1 METKYKHYT
10 SLFTDVDGKAWGLV
24 ISYPD
29 TKETKDYPDNKM
41 VRLGMPPVTLTTESE
56 DAISPIVKG
65 RLSFSLL
72 ESRSTERYRHLA
84 QAPEGEVSVYLTEV
98 QGGIPEGDGVVH
110 LHEHLYPYQA
120 IGNAFWVGTLDPE
133 SYKEP
138 ANQDTGYLVSFEA
151 SDFGYMSRVPLTKEF
166 AYDDRCDLKPR
177 ENLFMLVQKLLKRGL
192 SGWVAERY
200 KEYRVNPYKLM
211 AGNVAHCYTRYTGT
225 LYMGAEQTSTDF
237 SERMLLFDTSQFFM
251 DKEEPISVL
260 EALERVLSALGLRI
274 EQAAGTFFITDM
286 QALDGG
292 GTDKVRRP
300 NINNP
305 IGQASLEASPMEVKG
320 DDGELS
326 LHSSYSS
333 VVVNTR
339 TYLDAISW
347 EMELPKMDSSV
358 PWKRVLR
365 TLSNG
370 DKVGAWSYRTT
381 DIVGENKQA
390 ALLETKAESM
400 GEDNE
405 FYALVWNPKS
415 IHGRIILFST
425 TNDVEYSVFR
435 VKEDE
440 WKRIATDPIGG
451 VYKNLGMRWYNNEGK
466 PVDSFFPNGFE
477 FFYSQTRSFENECML
492 GSDVAADKY
501 VKMLQWYIEM
511 LKGNTPDSYL
521 RHTAPW
527 EFHIP
532 NYFDEGDFY
541 LRLDAPLYLS
551 FNSDIYQEFSVDSAV
566 FLEAAGTNI
575 YSHGAHSSA
584 RGRIQDE
591 RQRKK
596 VEKSIESIRS
606 FTDKLTEVRLPF
618 SMKAEFVEAGETLYL
633 EGYGHGGF
641 EWVKDGPRVATL
653 TYGGK
658 DKLRWNGFNHAK
670 SSKDEGEGMR
680 IPMPPKGFTK
690 ITVYVNGSVVFYSG
704 SDKFTDWK
712 LWNVP
717 SAVLIQAPKIWM
729 SDRQGRKVS
738 ELSKER
744 SEQFTFSDA
753 TRESQDLDIH
763 FSSGYRIP
771 AVSPSIIYYPDG
783 TMPNTI
789 GKDRAFPTDYM
800 LSAYM
805 AQRFGRV
812 YGSLPS
818 RGYELSGTFAWEV
831 FPKNRQYMDME
842 WIPVSREIDI
852 QQGTEQGTYHQIRP
866 YSSVTE
872 SMLNPEVLEG
882 ERPLNYFD
890 GGGIPL
896 PRRIDYPRYS
906 APPRR
911 R

>member
-10 SLFTDVDGKAWGLV
+10 SLFTDVEGKAWGLV
-24 ISYPD
+24 ISYPNHE
-29 TKETKDYPDNKM
+29 ETKDYPDNKM

-72 ESRSTERYRHLA
+72 EERATERYRHLA
-84 QAPEGEVSVYLTEV
+84 QAPEGAVSVYLTEV

-110 LHEHLYPYQA
+110 LHEHLDPAQA
-120 IGNAFWVGTLDPE
+120 SFNAFWVGTLDPE

-151 SDFGYMSRVPLTKEF
+151 SDFGYMSRVPLTKEW
-166 AYDDRCDLKPR
+166 AYDDRCELNPR
-177 ENLFMLVQKLLKRGL
+177 ENLFILVQKLLKRGL

-225 LYMGAEQTSTDF
+225 LYMGAEQTPTAF
-237 SERMLLFDTSQFFM
+237 SESQLLFDTSQFFM

-286 QALDGG
+286 QALEDGG
-292 GTDKVRRP
+292 LEKFRRP
-300 NINNP
+300 KINNP
-305 IGQASLEASPMEVKG
+305 IGQASLVASPMEVKG

-333 VVVNTR
+333 VVINTR
-339 TYLDAISW
+339 TYLDALSW

-381 DIVGENKQA
+381 DVVGEYKQA
-390 ALLETKAESM
+390 ALFETKAESM

-415 IHGRIILFST
+415 VHGRSTVVLFPWNEIELNFFLINVEGWRRVGRDLYV
-425 TNDVEYSVFR
+425 ND
-435 VKEDE
+435 
-440 WKRIATDPIGG
+440 
-451 VYKNLGMRWYNNEGK
+451 GMRMYNNEGEPQQVGTYIK
-466 PVDSFFPNGFE
+466 SLSYSCQTKSFA
-477 FFYSQTRSFENECML
+477 NECVL
-492 GSDVAADKY
+492 YDEVIADKY
-501 VKMLQWYIEM
+501 VRMLKWYIEM
-511 LKGNTPDSYL
+511 LKGNTPASDL
-521 RHTAPW
+521 KHEEW
-527 EFHIP
+527 ECHIP
-532 NYFDEGDFY
+532 NFSEEGDFY

-551 FNSDIYQEFSVDSAV
+551 FNSDIYQEFNVESATYLRP
-566 FLEAAGTNI
+566 FDDGTYAHRGYDLGWREHLDAIARENI
-575 YSHGAHSSA
+575 
-584 RGRIQDE
+584 
-591 RQRKK
+591 
-596 VEKSIESIRS
+596 EKSMNFMRE
-606 FTDKLTEVRLPF
+606 FTDKLTEVHIPF

-633 EGYGHGGF
+633 EGYGHGSF

-690 ITVYVNGSVVFYSG
+690 ITVYVNGSVAFYSG
-704 SDKFTDWK
+704 NDKFTDWK

-744 SEQFTFSDA
+744 SERFTFSDA

-783 TMPNTI
+783 SMPNTI
-789 GKDRAFPTDYM
+789 GKDRAYPTDYM
-800 LSAYM
+800 LSAYL

-852 QQGTEQGTYHQIRP
+852 QQGTEHGTYHQIRP

-872 SMLNPEVLEG
+872 KMLTPEVLEG

-890 GGGIPL
+890 GGGLPL
-896 PRRIDYPRYS
+896 PRRIDYTRYS

>member
-10 SLFTDVDGKAWGLV
+10 SLFTDVNGKAWGLV

-29 TKETKDYPDNKM
+29 TEETKDYPDNKM

-72 ESRSTERYRHLA
+72 EERATERYRHLA
-84 QAPEGEVSVYLTEV
+84 QAPEGTVSVYLTEV

-110 LHEHLYPYQA
+110 LHEHLYPAQET
-120 IGNAFWVGTLDPE
+120 GNAFWAGTLDPE

-138 ANQDTGYLVSFEA
+138 ASQDTGYLVSFEA

-177 ENLFMLVQKLLKRGL
+177 ENLFELVQKLLKRGL
-192 SGWVAERY
+192 SGWVAEKY
-200 KEYRVNPYKLM
+200 KEYRVNRYKLM
-211 AGNVAHCYTRYTGT
+211 AGNVVHCYTRYTGT
-225 LYMGAEQTSTDF
+225 LYMGAEQTPTAFNEWS
-237 SERMLLFDTSQFFM
+237 LLFDTSQFFM

-305 IGQASLEASPMEVKG
+305 IGQASLDASPMEVKG

-333 VVVNTR
+333 VVINTR
-339 TYLDAISW
+339 TYLDALSW

-381 DIVGENKQA
+381 DVVGEYKQP
-390 ALLETKAESM
+390 ALLETKAEST
-400 GEDNE
+400 GEDND

-415 IHGRIILFST
+415 IHGRLSLQMPGGITSG
-425 TNDVEYSVFR
+425 EYNVFR
-435 VKEDE
+435 IKGDY
-440 WKRIATDPIGG
+440 WKHISSGAF
-451 VYKNLGMRWYNNEGK
+451 KNLGMRVYDDAGTPMELGM
-466 PVDSFFPNGFE
+466 FYGYE
-477 FFYSQTRSFENECML
+477 FNYSQTRSFDQECML
-492 GSDVAADKY
+492 GDAVMADKY
-501 VKMLQWYIEM
+501 VKMLKWYIEM
-511 LKGNTPDSYL
+511 LKGNTPASDL
-521 RHTAPW
+521 KHDPW
-527 EFHIP
+527 EFHMP
-532 NYFDEGDFY
+532 NFSEEGGFD

-566 FLEAAGTNI
+566 FLEAVGINI
-575 YSHGAHSSA
+575 YSHGANSSA
-584 RGRIQDE
+584 SGRIQDE

-596 VEKSIESIRS
+596 VEKSIEFIRT
-606 FTDKLTEVRLPF
+606 FTDKLTGVRVDF
-618 SMKAEFVEAGETLYL
+618 SMKAENVAAGEELYL
-633 EGYGHGGF
+633 KEYWSGF
-641 EWVKDGPRVATL
+641 EWSKDEHNNVCSL
-653 TYGGK
+653 TYGG
-658 DKLRWNGFNHAK
+658 DGKLRWNGLNHAK
-670 SSKDEGEGMR
+670 SSKNEGEGMR

-690 ITVYVNGSVVFYSG
+690 ITVYVNGSVSFYAG
-704 SDKFTDWK
+704 KDKFTDWK

-717 SAVLIQAPKIWM
+717 SAVLIQAPKIWL

-744 SEQFTFSDA
+744 SERFTFSDA

-818 RGYELSGTFAWEV
+818 RGYELSGTFEWEV

-842 WIPVSREIDI
+842 WIPVNREIDI
-852 QQGTEQGTYHQIRP
+852 QQGTERGTYHQIRP

-872 SMLNPEVLEG
+872 HMLTPEVLEG
-882 ERPLNYFD
+882 ERPLNYYKERD
-890 GGGIPL
+890 LPIPRL
-896 PRRIDYPRYS
+896 RIEEYPRYS

>member
-1 METKYKHYT
+1 MEKKYKHYT
-10 SLFTDVDGKAWGLV
+10 SLFTDVEGKAWGLV

-29 TKETKDYPDNKM
+29 TEETKNYPDNKM

-84 QAPEGEVSVYLTEV
+84 QATEGAVSVYLTEV

-110 LHEHLYPYQA
+110 LHESLYPAQA
-120 IGNAFWVGTLDPE
+120 SFNAFWVGTLDPE

-151 SDFGYMSRVPLTKEF
+151 SDFGYMSRVPLTKEWG
-166 AYDDRCDLKPR
+166 YDDWCNLEPR
-177 ENLFMLVQKLLKRGL
+177 ENLFILVQKLLKRGL
-192 SGWVAERY
+192 SGWVAQKY
-200 KEYRVNPYKLM
+200 KEYRVNRYKLM

-225 LYMGAEQTSTDF
+225 LYMGAEQTPTAF
-237 SERMLLFDTSQFFM
+237 NERHLYFNTSQFFTN
-251 DKEEPISVL
+251 KEEQISVL

-286 QALDGG
+286 QALEDG
-292 GTDKVRRP
+292 GTDKYRRP
-300 NINNP
+300 KINSP

-333 VVVNTR
+333 VVINTR
-339 TYLDAISW
+339 TYLDALSW
-347 EMELPKMDSSV
+347 EMELPKMDSYV

-365 TLSNG
+365 TLSGG

-381 DIVGENKQA
+381 DIVGEYKQA
-390 ALLETKAESM
+390 ALFETKAESM

-415 IHGRIILFST
+415 IHGWCSISVDWYSRAKR
-425 TNDVEYSVFR
+425 EYSFFR
-435 VKEDE
+435 INVEGFVPVGKDMYFN
-440 WKRIATDPIGG
+440 T
-451 VYKNLGMRWYNNEGK
+451 GMRLYDSEGNALK
-466 PVDSFFPNGFE
+466 SVVLFDGTFNYCQTQSFA
-477 FFYSQTRSFENECML
+477 NECILADNDEADRYVMML
-492 GSDVAADKY
+492 K
-501 VKMLQWYIEM
+501 WYIEM
-511 LKGNTPDSYL
+511 LKGNTPASDL
-521 RHTAPW
+521 KHEAW
-527 EFHIP
+527 ECHIP
-532 NYFDEGDFY
+532 NFSEEGGFD

-551 FNSDIYQEFSVDSAV
+551 FNSDIYQEFNVESATYLRP
-566 FLEAAGTNI
+566 FGDGTYAHRAYDFGWRERTDELE
-575 YSHGAHSSA
+575 
-584 RGRIQDE
+584 
-591 RQRKK
+591 RKQI
-596 VEKSIESIRS
+596 EKSMSFMRE
-606 FTDKLTEVRLPF
+606 FTDKLNEVRLPF
-618 SMKAEFVEAGETLYL
+618 SMKAENVEAGETLYL
-633 EGYGHGGF
+633 ASSDDGSLR
-641 EWVKDGPRVATL
+641 WVKNTPHVVML

-670 SSKDEGEGMR
+670 QGNSEGEGMR

-690 ITVYVNGSVVFYSG
+690 ITVYVNGSVAFYSG
-704 SDKFTDWK
+704 NDKFTDWK

-744 SEQFTFSDA
+744 SERFTFSDA

-852 QQGTEQGTYHQIRP
+852 QQGTEHGTYHQIRP

-872 SMLNPEVLEG
+872 HMLTPEVLEG

-890 GGGIPL
+890 GGGLPL

>member
-1 METKYKHYT
+1 METKFKHYT
-10 SLFTDVDGKAWGLV
+10 SLFTDVEGKAWGLV

-29 TKETKDYPDNKM
+29 TEETKDYPDNKM

-84 QAPEGEVSVYLTEV
+84 QAPEGAVSVYLTEV

-110 LHEHLYPYQA
+110 LHEHLYPSQPT
-120 IGNAFWVGTLDPE
+120 GNAFWVGTLDPE

-177 ENLFMLVQKLLKRGL
+177 ESLFELVQKLLKRGL

-200 KEYRVNPYKLM
+200 KEYRVNRYKLM

-225 LYMGAEQTSTDF
+225 LYMGAEQTPTDF
-237 SERMLLFDTSQFFM
+237 NERMLLFDTSQFFM

-274 EQAAGTFFITDM
+274 EQAAGTFFVTDM
-286 QALDGG
+286 QALEDGG
-292 GTDKVRRP
+292 LEKYRRP
-300 NINNP
+300 KINNP

-339 TYLDAISW
+339 TYLDALSW
-347 EMELPKMDSSV
+347 EMELPKMDSYV
-358 PWKRVLR
+358 PWRRVLR

-381 DIVGENKQA
+381 DIVGEYKQA
-390 ALLETKAESM
+390 ALLETKAESI

-415 IHGRIILFST
+415 IHGRCVAILNVFKQSYIELNFFRINVEGWRRVRNSLYV
-425 TNDVEYSVFR
+425 ND
-435 VKEDE
+435 
-440 WKRIATDPIGG
+440 
-451 VYKNLGMRWYNNEGK
+451 GMRMYDDEGA
-466 PVDSFFPNGFE
+466 PYQLDTFDSGIFN
-477 FFYSQTRSFENECML
+477 YCQTRSFANECVFANEDEADNYVRML
-492 GSDVAADKY
+492 K
-501 VKMLQWYIEM
+501 WYIEM
-511 LKGNTPDSYL
+511 LKGNTPASDL
-521 RHTAPW
+521 KHEAW
-527 EFHIP
+527 ECHIP
-532 NYFDEGDFY
+532 NFSEEGGFD

-551 FNSDIYQEFSVDSAV
+551 FNSDIYQEFNVDSATYLRPFGEYV
-566 FLEAAGTNI
+566 YA
-575 YSHGAHSSA
+575 HGANSSA
-584 RGRIQDE
+584 RRSRTDE
-591 RQRKK
+591 RERKQ
-596 VEKSIESIRS
+596 IEQSMNFMRE

-618 SMKAEFVEAGETLYL
+618 SMKAENVEAGETLYL
-633 EGYGHGGF
+633 AGYGHGSLDWTKSST
-641 EWVKDGPRVATL
+641 EIATL

-670 SSKDEGEGMR
+670 QGNSEGEGMR

-690 ITVYVNGSVVFYSG
+690 ITVYVNGSVAFYSG
-704 SDKFTDWK
+704 NDKFTDWK

-744 SEQFTFSDA
+744 SERFTFSDA

-783 TMPNTI
+783 TMPDTI

-852 QQGTEQGTYHQIRP
+852 QQGTEHGTYHQIRP
-866 YSSVTE
+866 YSLVTE
-872 SMLNPEVLEG
+872 QMLTPEVLEG

-890 GGGIPL
+890 GGGLPL
-896 PRRIDYPRYS
+896 PKRIDYPRYS

>member
-10 SLFTDVDGKAWGLV
+10 SLFTDVEGKAWGLV

-29 TKETKDYPDNKM
+29 NEETKDYPDNKM

-84 QAPEGEVSVYLTEV
+84 QATEGTVSVYLTEV
-98 QGGIPEGDGVVH
+98 QGGIPEGEGVVH
-110 LHEHLYPYQA
+110 LHEHLYPAQA

-151 SDFGYMSRVPLTKEF
+151 SDFGYMSRVPLTKEW

-200 KEYRVNPYKLM
+200 KEYRVNSYKLM

-225 LYMGAEQTSTDF
+225 LYMGAEQTPTNF
-237 SERMLLFDTSQFFM
+237 NERMLLFDTSQFFV

-286 QALDGG
+286 SVLDGG
-292 GTDKVRRP
+292 VQDKFLRP

-305 IGQASLEASPMEVKG
+305 IGQAWLGASPMEVKG

-339 TYLDAISW
+339 TYLDALSW

-381 DIVGENKQA
+381 DIVGESKQA

-415 IHGRIILFST
+415 VHGKSTVVFSVSPQESGEF
-425 TNDVEYSVFR
+425 NFLCINVEGWRR
-435 VKEDE
+435 VGKDLYVN
-440 WKRIATDPIGG
+440 G
-451 VYKNLGMRWYNNEGK
+451 GMRMYDDEGT
-466 PVDSFFPNGFE
+466 PFE
-477 FFYSQTRSFENECML
+477 IGTYMMTRSYSCQTKSFANECVFANEVDADNYVRML
-492 GSDVAADKY
+492 K
-501 VKMLQWYIEM
+501 WYIEM
-511 LKGNTPDSYL
+511 LKGNTPASDL
-521 RHTAPW
+521 KHEAW
-527 EFHIP
+527 ECHIP
-532 NYFDEGDFY
+532 NFSEEGGFD

-551 FNSDIYQEFSVDSAV
+551 FNSDIYQEFNVDSAKYLRP
-566 FLEAAGTNI
+566 FDDGTYAHRGYDLGWREHLDAIERDNI
-575 YSHGAHSSA
+575 
-584 RGRIQDE
+584 
-591 RQRKK
+591 
-596 VEKSIESIRS
+596 EKSMSFMRE

-633 EGYGHGGF
+633 SSSNDGSLR
-641 EWVKDGPRVATL
+641 WVKNTPHVVML

-670 SSKDEGEGMR
+670 SSKNEGEGMR

-690 ITVYVNGSVVFYSG
+690 ITVYVNGSVAFYSG
-704 SDKFTDWK
+704 NDKFTDWK

-717 SAVLIQAPKIWM
+717 SAVLIQAPKIWL

-744 SEQFTFSDA
+744 SERFTFSDA

-783 TMPNTI
+783 TIPNTI

-818 RGYELSGTFAWEV
+818 RGYELSGTFSWEV

-866 YSSVTE
+866 YSSVKE
-872 SMLNPEVLEG
+872 SMLTPEVLEG

>member
-10 SLFTDVDGKAWGLV
+10 SLFTDVEGKAWGLV

-29 TKETKDYPDNKM
+29 NEETKDYPDNKM

-84 QAPEGEVSVYLTEV
+84 QATEGTVSVYLTEV
-98 QGGIPEGDGVVH
+98 QGGIPEGEGVVH
-110 LHEHLYPYQA
+110 LHEHLYPAQA

-151 SDFGYMSRVPLTKEF
+151 SDFGYMSRVPLTKEW

-200 KEYRVNPYKLM
+200 KEYRVNSYKLM
-211 AGNVAHCYTRYTGT
+211 AGNLAHCYTRYTGT
-225 LYMGAEQTSTDF
+225 LYMGAEQTPTNF
-237 SERMLLFDTSQFFM
+237 NERMLLFDTSQFFV

-286 QALDGG
+286 SVLDGG
-292 GTDKVRRP
+292 VQDKFLRP

-339 TYLDAISW
+339 TYLDALSW

-358 PWKRVLR
+358 LWKRVLR

-381 DIVGENKQA
+381 DIVGEYNRS

-415 IHGRIILFST
+415 IHGRISLFST

-435 VKEDE
+435 VKEDD
-440 WKRIATDPIGG
+440 WKLIATDPIGH
-451 VYKNLGMRWYNNEGK
+451 VYKNLGMRWYKNDGK
-466 PVDSFFPNGFE
+466 PIDLAFASGFE
-477 FFYSQTRSFENECML
+477 FFYSQTRNFENECML
-492 GSDVAADKY
+492 GSDVEADKY
-501 VKMLQWYIEM
+501 VKVLQLHIEM
-511 LKGNTPDSYL
+511 LKGNAPSRYL

-551 FNSDIYQEFSVDSAV
+551 FNSDIYQEFDMESAV
-566 FLEAAGTNI
+566 FLEAAGVNI
-575 YSHGAHSSA
+575 YRGLHSSA
-584 RGRIQDE
+584 RGRMQDE
-591 RQRKK
+591 RTRKK
-596 VEKSIESIRS
+596 IEKSIEFMRS
-606 FTDKLTEVRLPF
+606 FTDNLTKACVYF
-618 SMKAEFVEAGETLYL
+618 SMQAENVEAGETLYL
-633 EGYGHGGF
+633 SGF
-641 EWVKDGPRVATL
+641 EWTKDISNESVL

-690 ITVYVNGSVVFYSG
+690 ITVEVEDSVSFLSG
-704 SDKFTDWK
+704 NDKFTDWK

-717 SAVLIQAPKIWM
+717 SAVLIQAPNIWM

-744 SEQFTFSDA
+744 SERFTFSDA

-783 TMPNTI
+783 SMPNTI

-872 SMLNPEVLEG
+872 SMLTPEVLEG

-890 GGGIPL
+890 GGGLPL

-906 APPRR
+906 APPRHR
-911 R
+911 

>member
-10 SLFTDVDGKAWGLV
+10 SLFTDVNGKAWGLV

-29 TKETKDYPDNKM
+29 TEETKDYPDNKM

-72 ESRSTERYRHLA
+72 EERATERYRHLA
-84 QAPEGEVSVYLTEV
+84 QAPEGTVSVYLTEV

-110 LHEHLYPYQA
+110 LHEHLYPAQA
-120 IGNAFWVGTLDPE
+120 TGNAFWAGTLDPE

-138 ANQDTGYLVSFEA
+138 ASQDTGYLVSFEA

-177 ENLFMLVQKLLKRGL
+177 ESLFELVQKLLKRGL
-192 SGWVAERY
+192 SGWVAEKY
-200 KEYRVNPYKLM
+200 KEYRVNRYKLM
-211 AGNVAHCYTRYTGT
+211 AGNVVHCYTRYTGT
-225 LYMGAEQTSTDF
+225 LYMGAEQTPTAFNEWS
-237 SERMLLFDTSQFFM
+237 LLFDTSQFFM

-305 IGQASLEASPMEVKG
+305 IGQASLVASPMEVKG

-333 VVVNTR
+333 LVVNTR
-339 TYLDAISW
+339 TYLDALSW

-381 DIVGENKQA
+381 DVVGEYKHP
-390 ALLETKAESM
+390 ALLETKAEST
-400 GEDNE
+400 GEDNDS
-405 FYALVWNPKS
+405 YALVWNPKS
-415 IHGRIILFST
+415 IHGRLSLQMPGGITSG
-425 TNDVEYSVFR
+425 EYNVFR
-435 VKEDE
+435 IKGDY
-440 WKRIATDPIGG
+440 WKHISSGAF
-451 VYKNLGMRWYNNEGK
+451 KNLGMRVYDDAGTPMELGM
-466 PVDSFFPNGFE
+466 FYGYE
-477 FFYSQTRSFENECML
+477 FNYSQTRSFDQECML
-492 GSDVAADKY
+492 GDAVMADKY
-501 VKMLQWYIEM
+501 VKMLKWYIEM
-511 LKGNTPDSYL
+511 LKGNTPASDL
-521 RHTAPW
+521 KHDPW
-527 EFHIP
+527 EFHMP
-532 NYFDEGDFY
+532 NFSEEGGFD

-566 FLEAAGTNI
+566 FLEAVGINI
-575 YSHGAHSSA
+575 YSHGANSSA
-584 RGRIQDE
+584 SGRIQDE

-596 VEKSIESIRS
+596 VEKSIEFIRT
-606 FTDKLTEVRLPF
+606 FTDKFTGVRVDF
-618 SMKAEFVEAGETLYL
+618 SMKAENVAAGEELYL
-633 EGYGHGGF
+633 KEYLSGF
-641 EWVKDGPRVATL
+641 EWSKDEHNNVCSL
-653 TYGGK
+653 TYGG
-658 DKLRWNGFNHAK
+658 DGKLRWNGLNHAK
-670 SSKDEGEGMR
+670 SSKNEGEGMR
-680 IPMPPKGFTK
+680 MPMPPKGFTK
-690 ITVYVNGSVVFYSG
+690 ITVYVNGSVSFYAG
-704 SDKFTDWK
+704 NDKFTDWK

-717 SAVLIQAPKIWM
+717 SAVLIQAPKIWL

-744 SEQFTFSDA
+744 SERFTFSDA

-842 WIPVSREIDI
+842 WIPVNREIDI
-852 QQGTEQGTYHQIRP
+852 QQGTERGTYHQIRP

-872 SMLNPEVLEG
+872 HMLTPEVLEG

-890 GGGIPL
+890 GGGLPL

>member
-10 SLFTDVDGKAWGLV
+10 SLFTDVEGKAWGLV

-29 TKETKDYPDNKM
+29 NEETKDYPDNKM

-84 QAPEGEVSVYLTEV
+84 QATEGTVSVYLTEV
-98 QGGIPEGDGVVH
+98 QGGIPEGEGVVH
-110 LHEHLYPYQA
+110 LHEHLYPAQA

-177 ENLFMLVQKLLKRGL
+177 ESLFELVQKLLKRGL

-200 KEYRVNPYKLM
+200 KEYRVNRYKLM

-225 LYMGAEQTSTDF
+225 LYMGAEQTPTDF

-274 EQAAGTFFITDM
+274 EQAAGTFFVTDM
-286 QALDGG
+286 QALEDG
-292 GTDKVRRP
+292 GTDKYRRP
-300 NINNP
+300 KINNP

-381 DIVGENKQA
+381 DIVGEYKQA

-415 IHGRIILFST
+415 IHGRCIVIFNVFKQT
-425 TNDVEYSVFR
+425 HGEFNFFRINVEGWSR
-435 VKEDE
+435 VGKDLYVNE
-440 WKRIATDPIGG
+440 
-451 VYKNLGMRWYNNEGK
+451 GMRMYDDEGTHYTLGTF
-466 PVDSFFPNGFE
+466 DSGIFN
-477 FFYSQTRSFENECML
+477 YCQTQSFANECVFANEVDADNYVRML
-492 GSDVAADKY
+492 K
-501 VKMLQWYIEM
+501 WYIEM
-511 LKGNTPDSYL
+511 LKGNTPASDL
-521 RHTAPW
+521 KHEAW
-527 EFHIP
+527 ECHIP
-532 NYFDEGDFY
+532 NFSEEGGFD

-551 FNSDIYQEFSVDSAV
+551 FNSDIYQEFNVESATYLRPFGEYV
-566 FLEAAGTNI
+566 YA
-575 YSHGAHSSA
+575 HGASSSA
-584 RGRIQDE
+584 RRSRTDE
-591 RQRKK
+591 RERKQI
-596 VEKSIESIRS
+596 EKSMNFMRE
-606 FTDKLTEVRLPF
+606 FTDKLTEARVDF

-633 EGYGHGGF
+633 AGYGHGSF
-641 EWVKDGPRVATL
+641 EWVKDGPHVATL

-670 SSKDEGEGMR
+670 QGNSEGEGMR

-690 ITVYVNGSVVFYSG
+690 ITVYVNGSVAFYSG

-717 SAVLIQAPKIWM
+717 SAVLIQAPKIWL

-744 SEQFTFSDA
+744 SERFTFSDA

-771 AVSPSIIYYPDG
+771 AVSPSIIYYPG
-783 TMPNTI
+783 GSMPNTI

-872 SMLNPEVLEG
+872 RSLTPEVLEG

-890 GGGIPL
+890 GGGLPL

>member
-1 METKYKHYT
+1 METKFKHYT
-10 SLFTDVDGKAWGLV
+10 SLFTDVNGKAWGLV

-29 TKETKDYPDNKM
+29 TEETKEYPDNKM

-84 QAPEGEVSVYLTEV
+84 QAPEGTVSVYLTEV

-110 LHEHLYPYQA
+110 LHEHLYPA
-120 IGNAFWVGTLDPE
+120 EATGNAFWVGTLDPE

-138 ANQDTGYLVSFEA
+138 ASQDTGYLVSFEA
-151 SDFGYMSRVPLTKEF
+151 SDFGYMSRVPLTKEW

-192 SGWVAERY
+192 SGWVAQRY
-200 KEYRVNPYKLM
+200 KEYRVNSYKLM
-211 AGNVAHCYTRYTGT
+211 ASNVAHCYTRYTGT
-225 LYMGAEQTSTDF
+225 LYMGAEQTPTDF
-237 SERMLLFDTSQFFM
+237 NERMLLFDTSQFFI

-274 EQAAGTFFITDM
+274 EQAAGTFFVTDM
-286 QALDGG
+286 QALEDGG
-292 GTDKVRRP
+292 LEKFRRP
-300 NINNP
+300 KINNP
-305 IGQASLEASPMEVKG
+305 IGQASLVASPMEVKG

-339 TYLDAISW
+339 TYLDALSW

-358 PWKRVLR
+358 LWKRVLR

-381 DIVGENKQA
+381 DIVGEYKQA

-415 IHGRIILFST
+415 IHGRISLFST

-440 WKRIATDPIGG
+440 WKRIGTDPIGG

-492 GSDVAADKY
+492 GDAVMADKY
-501 VKMLQWYIEM
+501 VKMVLWYIDM
-511 LKGNTPDSYL
+511 LKRGGGGEKL
-521 RHTAPW
+521 KHVKPW
-527 EFHIP
+527 EFSIP
-532 NYFDEGDFY
+532 NHSEEGDFY

-596 VEKSIESIRS
+596 VEKSIEFIRS
-606 FTDKLTEVRLPF
+606 FTDKLTEARVDF

-633 EGYGHGGF
+633 AGYGHGSF
-641 EWVKDGPRVATL
+641 EWVKDGPHVATL

-670 SSKDEGEGMR
+670 QGNSEGEGMR

-690 ITVYVNGSVVFYSG
+690 IEVELYSAPAFYSG
-704 SDKFTDWK
+704 NDKFTDWK

-738 ELSKER
+738 EISKER
-744 SEQFTFSDA
+744 SERFTFSDA

-763 FSSGYRIP
+763 YSSGYRIP

-783 TMPNTI
+783 AMPDTI
-789 GKDRAFPTDYM
+789 GKDRSYPTDYM

-842 WIPVSREIDI
+842 WIPVNREIDI
-852 QQGTEQGTYHQIRP
+852 QQGTERGTYHQILP

-872 SMLNPEVLEG
+872 KMLTPEVLEG

-890 GGGIPL
+890 GGGLPL
-896 PRRIDYPRYS
+896 PRREIDYPYS
-906 APPRR
+906 TPPRR

>member
-10 SLFTDVDGKAWGLV
+10 SLFTDVNGKAWGLV
-24 ISYPD
+24 ISYPN
-29 TKETKDYPDNKM
+29 TEETERYPENKM

-72 ESRSTERYRHLA
+72 EERATERYRHLA
-84 QAPEGEVSVYLTEV
+84 QAPEGSVSVYLTEV

-151 SDFGYMSRVPLTKEF
+151 SDFGYMSRVPLTKEW

-177 ENLFMLVQKLLKRGL
+177 ENLFILVQKLLKRGL

-211 AGNVAHCYTRYTGT
+211 AGNVAHCYSRYTGT
-225 LYMGAEQTSTDF
+225 LYMGAEQTPTDF
-237 SERMLLFDTSQFFM
+237 NEQHLLFDTSQFFM

-274 EQAAGTFFITDM
+274 EQAAGTFFVTDM

-305 IGQASLEASPMEVKG
+305 IGQAWLGASPMEVKG

-333 VVVNTR
+333 VVINTR
-339 TYLDAISW
+339 AYLDALSW
-347 EMELPKMDSSV
+347 DMELPKMDSYV
-358 PWKRVLR
+358 PWSRVLR

-381 DIVGENKQA
+381 DIVGEYKQP
-390 ALLETKAESM
+390 ALLETKAEYM

-415 IHGRIILFST
+415 VHGRCDVF
-425 TNDVEYSVFR
+425 TNAFQLNGIGLNFFCINVTGWRR
-435 VKEDE
+435 VRNSLYVNE
-440 WKRIATDPIGG
+440 
-451 VYKNLGMRWYNNEGK
+451 GMRMYDDDGTPYRLGSFITGK
-466 PVDSFFPNGFE
+466 FR
-477 FFYSQTRSFENECML
+477 YSQTQGFANECVFANEAEADNYVRML
-492 GSDVAADKY
+492 K
-501 VKMLQWYIEM
+501 WYIEM
-511 LKGNTPDSYL
+511 LKGNTPASDL
-521 RHTAPW
+521 KHEAW
-527 EFHIP
+527 ECHIP
-532 NYFDEGDFY
+532 NFSEEGGFD

-551 FNSDIYQEFSVDSAV
+551 FNSDIYQEFNVDSAIYLRP
-566 FLEAAGTNI
+566 FDDGT
-575 YSHGAHSSA
+575 YAHRGYDLGWKEHLDAIA
-584 RGRIQDE
+584 RDDI
-591 RQRKK
+591 
-596 VEKSIESIRS
+596 EKSMSFMRE
-606 FTDKLTEVRLPF
+606 FTDKLTEVHIPF
-618 SMKAEFVEAGETLYL
+618 SMEAENAEAGETLYL
-633 EGYGHGGF
+633 ASSDHGSF

-653 TYGGK
+653 IYGGK

-670 SSKDEGEGMR
+670 QGNSEGEGMR

-690 ITVYVNGSVVFYSG
+690 ITVYVNGSVSFNSG
-704 SDKFTDWK
+704 NDKFTDWK
-712 LWNVP
+712 LWSVP

-744 SEQFTFSDA
+744 SERFNFSES

-771 AVSPSIIYYPDG
+771 AVSPSIIYYPAG
-783 TMPNTI
+783 TMPDTI

-852 QQGTEQGTYHQIRP
+852 QQGTERGTYHQIRP
-866 YSSVTE
+866 LNSVTE
-872 SMLNPEVLEG
+872 HMLTPEVLEG
-882 ERPLNYFD
+882 ERPLNYYKERD
-890 GGGIPL
+890 LPIPRL
-896 PRRIDYPRYS
+896 SIEDYHRYL
-906 APPRR
+906 APPRHR
-911 R
+911 

>member
-10 SLFTDVDGKAWGLV
+10 SLFTDVEGKAWGLV

-29 TKETKDYPDNKM
+29 TEETKDYPNNKM

-84 QAPEGEVSVYLTEV
+84 QAPEGAVSVYLTEV
-98 QGGIPEGDGVVH
+98 QGGIPEGDVVVH

-166 AYDDRCDLKPR
+166 AYDDRCDLNPR
-177 ENLFMLVQKLLKRGL
+177 ENLFLLVQKLLKRGL

-200 KEYRVNPYKLM
+200 KEYRANRYKLM

-225 LYMGAEQTSTDF
+225 LYMGAEQTPTDF
-237 SERMLLFDTSQFFM
+237 NERMILFDTSLFFM

-286 QALDGG
+286 QTLDGG
-292 GTDKVRRP
+292 GTDKYRRP
-300 NINNP
+300 KINNP
-305 IGQASLEASPMEVKG
+305 IGQAWLGASSMEVKG

-339 TYLDAISW
+339 TYLDALSW
-347 EMELPKMDSSV
+347 EMELPKMDSYV
-358 PWKRVLR
+358 PWRRVLR
-365 TLSNG
+365 TIRGG

-381 DIVGENKQA
+381 DIVGEYKQA
-390 ALLETKAESM
+390 ALFETKAESM

-415 IHGRIILFST
+415 VHGRCVVIFNPFTQAHSEFNFFRI
-425 TNDVEYSVFR
+425 NVEGWRR
-435 VKEDE
+435 VIESLYVNE
-440 WKRIATDPIGG
+440 
-451 VYKNLGMRWYNNEGK
+451 GMRMYDDEGT
-466 PVDSFFPNGFE
+466 PYTLGTFVSGIFNYCQTQSFA
-477 FFYSQTRSFENECML
+477 NECVFANEAEADNYVRML
-492 GSDVAADKY
+492 K
-501 VKMLQWYIEM
+501 WYIEM
-511 LKGNTPDSYL
+511 LKGNTPASDL
-521 RHTAPW
+521 KHDPW
-527 EFHIP
+527 ECHIP
-532 NYFDEGDFY
+532 NFSEEGGFD

-551 FNSDIYQEFSVDSAV
+551 FNSDIYQEFNVESATYLRPFGEYV
-566 FLEAAGTNI
+566 YA
-575 YSHGAHSSA
+575 HGASSS
-584 RGRIQDE
+584 GRRRRTDE
-591 RQRKK
+591 RERKQ
-596 VEKSIESIRS
+596 IEQSMNFMRE
-606 FTDKLTEVRLPF
+606 FTDKLTEVHIPF

-633 EGYGHGGF
+633 AGYGHGSF

-670 SSKDEGEGMR
+670 QGNSEGEGMR

-690 ITVYVNGSVVFYSG
+690 ITVYVNGSVAFYSG
-704 SDKFTDWK
+704 NDKFTDWK

-744 SEQFTFSDA
+744 SERFTFSDA

-872 SMLNPEVLEG
+872 SMLTPEVLEG

-890 GGGIPL
+890 GGGLPL

>member
-1 METKYKHYT
+1 MEKKYKHYT
-10 SLFTDVDGKAWGLV
+10 SLFTDVEGKAWGLV

-56 DAISPIVKG
+56 DAISPIVKE

-84 QAPEGEVSVYLTEV
+84 QAPEGAVSVYLTEV

-177 ENLFMLVQKLLKRGL
+177 ESLFELVQKLLKRGL

-200 KEYRVNPYKLM
+200 KEYRVNRYKLM
-211 AGNVAHCYTRYTGT
+211 AGNVVHCYTRYTGT
-225 LYMGAEQTSTDF
+225 LYMGAEQTPTDF
-237 SERMLLFDTSQFFM
+237 NERRLLFDTSQFFV

-260 EALERVLSALGLRI
+260 EALERVLSSLGLRI

-286 QALDGG
+286 QALEGG
-292 GTDKVRRP
+292 GTDKYRMP

-333 VVVNTR
+333 VVINTR
-339 TYLDAISW
+339 TYLDALSW

-358 PWKRVLR
+358 PWRRVLR
-365 TLSNG
+365 TLSSG

-381 DIVGENKQA
+381 DIVGEYKQA

-415 IHGRIILFST
+415 IHGRSNLVMSVYPQRTMELNFFRI
-425 TNDVEYSVFR
+425 NVEGWRRVGRDLYVNEGMRMYDDEGAPCQVGTYMAALSYNSCQTQSFYNECVFAN
-435 VKEDE
+435 EDE
-440 WKRIATDPIGG
+440 ADNYVR
-451 VYKNLGMRWYNNEGK
+451 
-466 PVDSFFPNGFE
+466 
-477 FFYSQTRSFENECML
+477 ML
-492 GSDVAADKY
+492 K
-501 VKMLQWYIEM
+501 WYIEM
-511 LKGNTPDSYL
+511 LKGNTPAGDL
-521 RHTAPW
+521 KHEAW
-527 EFHIP
+527 ECHIP
-532 NYFDEGDFY
+532 NFSEEGGFD

-551 FNSDIYQEFSVDSAV
+551 FNSDIYQEFNVESATYLRP
-566 FLEAAGTNI
+566 FDDGTYAHRGYDLGWKEHLDEIARENI
-575 YSHGAHSSA
+575 
-584 RGRIQDE
+584 
-591 RQRKK
+591 
-596 VEKSIESIRS
+596 EKSMSFMRE

-618 SMKAEFVEAGETLYL
+618 SMQADNVEAGETLYL
-633 EGYGHGGF
+633 ASSDGGSLR
-641 EWVKDGPRVATL
+641 WVKNTPHVVML

-670 SSKDEGEGMR
+670 QGNSEGEGMR

-690 ITVYVNGSVVFYSG
+690 ITVYVNGSVAFYSG
-704 SDKFTDWK
+704 NDKFTDWK

-744 SEQFTFSDA
+744 SERFTFSDA

-852 QQGTEQGTYHQIRP
+852 QQGTEHGTYHQIRP

-872 SMLNPEVLEG
+872 HMLTPEVLEG

-890 GGGIPL
+890 GGGLPL

>member
-10 SLFTDVDGKAWGLV
+10 SLFTDVEGKAWGLV

-29 TKETKDYPDNKM
+29 TEETKDYPDNKM

-84 QAPEGEVSVYLTEV
+84 QAPEGAVSVYLTEV

-192 SGWVAERY
+192 SGWVAQKY
-200 KEYRVNPYKLM
+200 KEYKVNRYKLM
-211 AGNVAHCYTRYTGT
+211 ANNVAHCYTRYTGT
-225 LYMGAEQTSTDF
+225 LYMGAEQTPTAFD
-237 SERMLLFDTSQFFM
+237 ERHLLFDTSQFFI

-286 QALDGG
+286 QALEGG
-292 GTDKVRRP
+292 GLDKVRRP
-300 NINNP
+300 KINNP
-305 IGQASLEASPMEVKG
+305 IGQAWLGASPMEVKG

-339 TYLDAISW
+339 TYLDALSW
-347 EMELPKMDSSV
+347 EMELPKMDSYV

-381 DIVGENKQA
+381 DIVGEYKQA
-390 ALLETKAESM
+390 ALFETKAESM

-415 IHGRIILFST
+415 VHGRCIFVLNPFTQKAIELNFFRI
-425 TNDVEYSVFR
+425 NVEGWRR
-435 VKEDE
+435 VGERAYVNE
-440 WKRIATDPIGG
+440 
-451 VYKNLGMRWYNNEGK
+451 GMRMYNDDGEPQQVGTYNAELSYSCQTQ
-466 PVDSFFPNGFE
+466 SFA
-477 FFYSQTRSFENECML
+477 NECVL
-492 GSDVAADKY
+492 YDEVIADKY
-501 VKMLQWYIEM
+501 VRMLKWYIEM
-511 LKGNTPDSYL
+511 LKGNTPASDL
-521 RHTAPW
+521 QHDPW

-532 NYFDEGDFY
+532 NFFEEGGFD

-551 FNSDIYQEFSVDSAV
+551 FNSDIYQEFNVESAA
-566 FLEAAGTNI
+566 FLEPFAI
-575 YSHGAHSSA
+575 YPYGHGAGSSS
-584 RGRIQDE
+584 RGRIQDD

-596 VEKSIESIRS
+596 IEQSMSFMRD

-618 SMKAEFVEAGETLYL
+618 AMKAEFVEAGETLYL
-633 EGYGHGGF
+633 AGYGHGSF
-641 EWVKDGPRVATL
+641 EWVKDGPHVATL

-690 ITVYVNGSVVFYSG
+690 ITVYVNGSVAFYSG
-704 SDKFTDWK
+704 NDKFTDWK

-744 SEQFTFSDA
+744 SERFTFSDA

-783 TMPNTI
+783 SMPNTI
-789 GKDRAFPTDYM
+789 GKDRSYPTDYM

-872 SMLNPEVLEG
+872 KMLTPEVLEG
-882 ERPLNYFD
+882 ERPLNYFGGD
-890 GGGIPL
+890 GLPL
-896 PRRIDYPRYS
+896 PKRIDYPRYS

>member
-10 SLFTDVDGKAWGLV
+10 SLFTDVNGKAWGLV

-29 TKETKDYPDNKM
+29 TEETKDYPDNKM

-72 ESRSTERYRHLA
+72 EERATERYRHLA
-84 QAPEGEVSVYLTEV
+84 QAPEGTVSVYLTEV
-98 QGGIPEGDGVVH
+98 QGGIPEGEGVVH
-110 LHEHLYPYQA
+110 LHEHLYPAQET
-120 IGNAFWVGTLDPE
+120 GNAFWVGTLDPE

-138 ANQDTGYLVSFEA
+138 ASQDTGYLVSFEA

-177 ENLFMLVQKLLKRGL
+177 ESLFELVQKLLKRGL

-200 KEYRVNPYKLM
+200 KEYRVNRYKLM

-225 LYMGAEQTSTDF
+225 LYMGAEQTPTDF
-237 SERMLLFDTSQFFM
+237 NERYLLFDTSQFFM

-286 QALDGG
+286 QALEDGG
-292 GTDKVRRP
+292 LEKFRRP
-300 NINNP
+300 KINNP
-305 IGQASLEASPMEVKG
+305 IGQASLVASPMEVKG

-339 TYLDAISW
+339 TYLDALSW

-381 DIVGENKQA
+381 DVVGEYKQP

-400 GEDNE
+400 GGDNE

-415 IHGRIILFST
+415 IHGRCVVIFNPFTQAHGEFNFFRI
-425 TNDVEYSVFR
+425 NVEGWRR
-435 VKEDE
+435 VRESLYVNE
-440 WKRIATDPIGG
+440 
-451 VYKNLGMRWYNNEGK
+451 GMRMYDDEGT
-466 PVDSFFPNGFE
+466 PYTLDTFVSGIFNYCQTQSFA
-477 FFYSQTRSFENECML
+477 NECVFANEAQADGYVRML
-492 GSDVAADKY
+492 K
-501 VKMLQWYIEM
+501 WYIEM
-511 LKGNTPDSYL
+511 LKGNTPASDL
-521 RHTAPW
+521 KHDPW
-527 EFHIP
+527 ECHIP
-532 NYFDEGDFY
+532 NFSEEGGFD

-551 FNSDIYQEFSVDSAV
+551 FNSDIYQEFNTESAV
-566 FLEAAGTNI
+566 DLKLFSNNPG
-575 YSHGAHSSA
+575 
-584 RGRIQDE
+584 GRSYDLDSGELKE
-591 RQRKK
+591 RERKK
-596 VEKSIESIRS
+596 IEQSMNFMRE
-606 FTDKLTEVRLPF
+606 FTDKLTGVRVDF
-618 SMKAEFVEAGETLYL
+618 SMKAENVAAGEGLYL
-633 EGYGHGGF
+633 AGDGHGSF
-641 EWVKDGPRVATL
+641 WWVKNAPHICSL
-653 TYGGK
+653 TYGG
-658 DKLRWNGFNHAK
+658 DGKLRWNGFNHAK

-690 ITVYVNGSVVFYSG
+690 ITVEVNGSVVFYAG
-704 SDKFTDWK
+704 NDKFTDWK

-744 SEQFTFSDA
+744 SERFTFSDA

-763 FSSGYRIP
+763 YSSGYRIP

-783 TMPNTI
+783 SMPNTI

-842 WIPVSREIDI
+842 WIPVNREIDI
-852 QQGTEQGTYHQIRP
+852 QQGTEHGTYHQIRP

-872 SMLNPEVLEG
+872 HMLTPEVLEG
-882 ERPLNYFD
+882 ERPLNYFGGNILPEPRRT
-890 GGGIPL
+890 GGGG
-896 PRRIDYPRYS
+896 YS
-906 APPRR
+906 VPPRR

>member
-10 SLFTDVDGKAWGLV
+10 SLFTDVEGKAWGLV

-84 QAPEGEVSVYLTEV
+84 QAPEGAVSVYLTEV

-138 ANQDTGYLVSFEA
+138 ANQNTGYLVSFEA
-151 SDFGYMSRVPLTKEF
+151 SDFGYMSRVPLTKEW

-177 ENLFMLVQKLLKRGL
+177 ESLFELVQKLLKRGL

-200 KEYRVNPYKLM
+200 KEYRVNRYKLM

-225 LYMGAEQTSTDF
+225 LYMGAEQTPTTF
-237 SERMLLFDTSQFFM
+237 NERRLLFDTSQFFI

-292 GTDKVRRP
+292 GEDKYRYP

-339 TYLDAISW
+339 TYLDALSW

-358 PWKRVLR
+358 LWRRVLR

-381 DIVGENKQA
+381 DIVGEYKQA

-405 FYALVWNPKS
+405 FYAMVWNPKS
-415 IHGRIILFST
+415 IHGWCSVSVDWYSRSKR
-425 TNDVEYSVFR
+425 EYSFFR
-435 VKEDE
+435 INVEGFVPVGKDMYFN
-440 WKRIATDPIGG
+440 T
-451 VYKNLGMRWYNNEGK
+451 GMLLYDSEGNALK
-466 PVDSFFPNGFE
+466 KVMFFDGTFNYCQTQSFA
-477 FFYSQTRSFENECML
+477 NEC
-492 GSDVAADKY
+492 VFADKDEADSY
-501 VKMLQWYIEM
+501 VKMLKWYIEM
-511 LKGNTPDSYL
+511 LKGNTPASDFKREAL
-521 RHTAPW
+521 
-527 EFHIP
+527 ECHIP
-532 NYFDEGDFY
+532 NFSEEGGFD

-551 FNSDIYQEFSVDSAV
+551 FNSDIYQEFNVESAAV
-566 FLEAAGTNI
+566 LEPFSRSP
-575 YSHGAHSSA
+575 YRHGSGSSS
-584 RGRIQDE
+584 RGRIQDD
-591 RQRKK
+591 RHRKQ
-596 VEKSIESIRS
+596 IEQSMNFMRE
-606 FTDKLTEVRLPF
+606 FTDKLTEVHIPF
-618 SMKAEFVEAGETLYL
+618 SMKAEFVEEGETLYL
-633 EGYGHGGF
+633 AGYGHGSF

-670 SSKDEGEGMR
+670 QGNSEGEGMR

-690 ITVYVNGSVVFYSG
+690 ITVYVNGSVAFYSG
-704 SDKFTDWK
+704 NDKFTDWK

-717 SAVLIQAPKIWM
+717 SAILIQAPKIWM

-744 SEQFTFSDA
+744 SERFTFSDA

-872 SMLNPEVLEG
+872 HMLTPEVLEG

-890 GGGIPL
+890 GDGLPL

>member
-10 SLFTDVDGKAWGLV
+10 SLFTDVEGKAWGLV

-41 VRLGMPPVTLTTESE
+41 VRLGVPPVTLTTESE

-84 QAPEGEVSVYLTEV
+84 QAPEGAVSVYLTEV

-110 LHEHLYPYQA
+110 LHEHLYPA
-120 IGNAFWVGTLDPE
+120 EATGNAFWVGTLDPE

-177 ENLFMLVQKLLKRGL
+177 ENLFLLVQKLLKRGL

-225 LYMGAEQTSTDF
+225 LYMGAEQTPTDF
-237 SERMLLFDTSQFFM
+237 NERMLLFDTSQFFM

-274 EQAAGTFFITDM
+274 EQAAGTFFVTDM
-286 QALDGG
+286 QTLEGG
-292 GTDKVRRP
+292 GTDKVLFP

-339 TYLDAISW
+339 TYLDALSW
-347 EMELPKMDSSV
+347 EMELPKMDSSA
-358 PWKRVLR
+358 PWRRVLR
-365 TLSNG
+365 TLSGG

-381 DIVGENKQA
+381 DIVGEYKQA

-415 IHGRIILFST
+415 IHGRCVAILNVFKQSYIELNFFRINVEGWRRVRNSLYV
-425 TNDVEYSVFR
+425 ND
-435 VKEDE
+435 
-440 WKRIATDPIGG
+440 
-451 VYKNLGMRWYNNEGK
+451 GMRMYDDEGA
-466 PVDSFFPNGFE
+466 PYQLDTFDSGIFN
-477 FFYSQTRSFENECML
+477 YCQTRSFANECVFANEDEADNYVRML
-492 GSDVAADKY
+492 K
-501 VKMLQWYIEM
+501 WYIEM
-511 LKGNTPDSYL
+511 LKGNTPASDL
-521 RHTAPW
+521 KHEAW
-527 EFHIP
+527 ECHIP
-532 NYFDEGDFY
+532 NFSEEGGFD

-551 FNSDIYQEFSVDSAV
+551 FNSDIYQEFNVDSATYLRPFGEYV
-566 FLEAAGTNI
+566 YA
-575 YSHGAHSSA
+575 HGANSSA
-584 RGRIQDE
+584 RRSRTDE
-591 RQRKK
+591 RERKQ
-596 VEKSIESIRS
+596 IEQSMNFMRE
-606 FTDKLTEVRLPF
+606 FTDKLTEVRVDF
-618 SMKAEFVEAGETLYL
+618 SMKAENVEEGETLYL
-633 EGYGHGGF
+633 AGYGHGGLDWTKSRT
-641 EWVKDGPRVATL
+641 EIATL

-670 SSKDEGEGMR
+670 QGNSEGEGMR

-690 ITVYVNGSVVFYSG
+690 ITVYVNGSVAFYAG
-704 SDKFTDWK
+704 NDKFTDWK
-712 LWNVP
+712 LWSVP

-729 SDRQGRKVS
+729 SDTQGRKVS

-744 SEQFTFSDA
+744 SERFTFSDA

-872 SMLNPEVLEG
+872 HMLTPEVLEG

-890 GGGIPL
+890 GGGLPL

-906 APPRR
+906 VPPRR

>member
-10 SLFTDVDGKAWGLV
+10 SLFTDVEGKAWGLV

-29 TKETKDYPDNKM
+29 NEETKDYPDNKM

-84 QAPEGEVSVYLTEV
+84 QAPEGAVSVYLTEV

-177 ENLFMLVQKLLKRGL
+177 ESLFELVQKLLKRGL

-200 KEYRVNPYKLM
+200 KEYRVNRYKLM

-225 LYMGAEQTSTDF
+225 LYMGAEQTPTDF

-274 EQAAGTFFITDM
+274 EQVAGTFFITDM
-286 QALDGG
+286 QALEDG
-292 GTDKVRRP
+292 GTDKYRRP
-300 NINNP
+300 KINNP

-339 TYLDAISW
+339 TYLDALSW
-347 EMELPKMDSSV
+347 EMELPKMDSFV

-365 TLSNG
+365 TLSGG

-381 DIVGENKQA
+381 DIVGEYKQA

-415 IHGRIILFST
+415 VHGRSNLVMSVYPQRTMEFNFFRINVEGWSRVG
-425 TNDVEYSVFR
+425 NDLYVNE
-435 VKEDE
+435 
-440 WKRIATDPIGG
+440 
-451 VYKNLGMRWYNNEGK
+451 GMRMYDDEGNPYQVDTYMRASSHSCQMQSFATECVFANEA
-466 PVDSFFPNGFE
+466 E
-477 FFYSQTRSFENECML
+477 
-492 GSDVAADKY
+492 ADNY
-501 VKMLQWYIEM
+501 VRMLQWYIEM
-511 LKGNTPDSYL
+511 LKGNTPASDL
-521 RHTAPW
+521 KHDPW
-527 EFHIP
+527 ECHIP
-532 NYFDEGDFY
+532 NFSEEGGFD

-551 FNSDIYQEFSVDSAV
+551 FNSDIYQEFNVESATYLRP
-566 FLEAAGTNI
+566 FDDGTYAHRGYDLGWREHLDAIARENI
-575 YSHGAHSSA
+575 
-584 RGRIQDE
+584 
-591 RQRKK
+591 
-596 VEKSIESIRS
+596 EKSMGFMRE
-606 FTDKLTEVRLPF
+606 FTDKLTEVHIPF

-633 EGYGHGGF
+633 AGYGHGSF

-690 ITVYVNGSVVFYSG
+690 ITVYVNGSVAFYSG
-704 SDKFTDWK
+704 NDKFTDWK

-717 SAVLIQAPKIWM
+717 SAILIQAPKIWM

-744 SEQFTFSDA
+744 SERFTFSDA

-872 SMLNPEVLEG
+872 SMLTPEVLEG

-890 GGGIPL
+890 GGGLPL

-906 APPRR
+906 VPPRR

>member
-10 SLFTDVDGKAWGLV
+10 SLFTDVEGKAWGLV

-29 TKETKDYPDNKM
+29 TEETKGYPDNKM

-72 ESRSTERYRHLA
+72 EERATERYRHLA
-84 QAPEGEVSVYLTEV
+84 QAPEGTVSVYLTEL
-98 QGGIPEGDGVVH
+98 QGDIPEGDGVVH
-110 LHEHLYPYQA
+110 LHEHLYPA
-120 IGNAFWVGTLDPE
+120 EATGNAFWVGTLDPE

-151 SDFGYMSRVPLTKEF
+151 SDFGYMSRVPLTKEW
-166 AYDDRCDLKPR
+166 AYDDRCDLNPR
-177 ENLFMLVQKLLKRGL
+177 ENLFVLVQKLLKRGL
-192 SGWVAERY
+192 SGWVAEKY
-200 KEYRVNPYKLM
+200 KEYRANDYKLM
-211 AGNVAHCYTRYTGT
+211 ASNVAHCYTRYTGT
-225 LYMGAEQTSTDF
+225 LYMGAEQTPTDF
-237 SERMLLFDTSQFFM
+237 NERMLLFDTSQFFI

-333 VVVNTR
+333 LVVNTR
-339 TYLDAISW
+339 TYLDALSW
-347 EMELPKMDSSV
+347 DMELPKMDSFV

-381 DIVGENKQA
+381 DLVGEYKQA
-390 ALLETKAESM
+390 ALFETKAEST
-400 GEDNE
+400 GEDND

-415 IHGRIILFST
+415 IHGRLSLQMPGGITSG
-425 TNDVEYSVFR
+425 EYNVFR
-435 VKEDE
+435 IKGDD
-440 WKRIATDPIGG
+440 WKHISSGAF
-451 VYKNLGMRWYNNEGK
+451 KNLGMRVYDDAGTPMELGM
-466 PVDSFFPNGFE
+466 FYGYE
-477 FFYSQTRSFENECML
+477 FNYSQTRSFDQECML
-492 GSDVAADKY
+492 GDAVMADKY
-501 VKMLQWYIEM
+501 VKMLKWYIEM
-511 LKGNTPDSYL
+511 LKGNTPASDL
-521 RHTAPW
+521 KHDPW
-527 EFHIP
+527 EFHMP
-532 NYFDEGDFY
+532 NFSEEGGFD

-566 FLEAAGTNI
+566 FLEAVGINI
-575 YSHGAHSSA
+575 YSHGANSSA
-584 RGRIQDE
+584 SGRIQDE

-596 VEKSIESIRS
+596 VEKSIEFIRT
-606 FTDKLTEVRLPF
+606 FTDKLTGVRVDF
-618 SMKAEFVEAGETLYL
+618 SMKAENVAAGEELYL
-633 EGYGHGGF
+633 KEYFSGF
-641 EWVKDGPRVATL
+641 EWSKDEHNNVCSL
-653 TYGGK
+653 TYGG
-658 DKLRWNGFNHAK
+658 DGKLRWNGFNHAK
-670 SSKDEGEGMR
+670 SSKNEGEGMR

-690 ITVYVNGSVVFYSG
+690 ITVEVNGSVSFYAG
-704 SDKFTDWK
+704 KDLFTDWK
-712 LWNVP
+712 LWSVP
-717 SAVLIQAPKIWM
+717 STVLIQAPKIWM
-729 SDRQGRKVS
+729 SERQGRKVS

-744 SEQFTFSDA
+744 SERFTFSDA

-789 GKDRAFPTDYM
+789 GKDRSFPTDYM

-852 QQGTEQGTYHQIRP
+852 QQGTEQGTYHQVRP

-872 SMLNPEVLEG
+872 HMLTPEVLEG
-882 ERPLNYFD
+882 ERPLNYYKERD
-890 GGGIPL
+890 LSIPRL
-896 PRRIDYPRYS
+896 RIEDYPSYS

>member
-10 SLFTDVDGKAWGLV
+10 SLFTDVNGKAWGLV

-29 TKETKDYPDNKM
+29 TEETNRYPDNKM

-72 ESRSTERYRHLA
+72 EERATERYRHLA
-84 QAPEGEVSVYLTEV
+84 QAPEGTVSVYLTEL
-98 QGGIPEGDGVVH
+98 QGDIPEGDGVVH
-110 LHEHLYPYQA
+110 LHEHLYPA
-120 IGNAFWVGTLDPE
+120 EATGNAFWVGTLDPE

-151 SDFGYMSRVPLTKEF
+151 SDFGYMSRVPLTKEW
-166 AYDDRCDLKPR
+166 AYDDRCDLNPR
-177 ENLFMLVQKLLKRGL
+177 ENLFVLVQKLLKRGL
-192 SGWVAERY
+192 SGWVAEKY
-200 KEYRVNPYKLM
+200 KEYRANAYKLM
-211 AGNVAHCYTRYTGT
+211 AGNVAHCYSRYTGT
-225 LYMGAEQTSTDF
+225 LYMGAEQTPTVFD
-237 SERMLLFDTSQFFM
+237 ERQILFDTSQFFL

-274 EQAAGTFFITDM
+274 EQAAGTFFVTDM
-286 QALDGG
+286 SVLDEIGQ
-292 GTDKVRRP
+292 DKYRYP
-300 NINNP
+300 KINNP
-305 IGQASLEASPMEVKG
+305 IGLASLVASPMKVKG

-339 TYLDAISW
+339 AYLDALSW
-347 EMELPKMDSSV
+347 EMELPKMDSYV
-358 PWKRVLR
+358 PWSRVLR

-381 DIVGENKQA
+381 DIVGEYKQP

-415 IHGRIILFST
+415 IHGRLSLKAVMGVT
-425 TNDVEYSVFR
+425 TDEYNVFR
-435 VKEDE
+435 IKGDD
-440 WKRIATDPIGG
+440 WKHISSG
-451 VYKNLGMRWYNNEGK
+451 VFKNLGMRVYNDAGT
-466 PVDSFFPNGFE
+466 PMDLGMFYGYE
-477 FFYSQTRSFENECML
+477 FNYSQTRSFDQESML
-492 GSDVAADKY
+492 GDDVMADKY

-527 EFHIP
+527 EFSIP
-532 NYFDEGDFY
+532 NHSEEGDFY

-566 FLEAAGTNI
+566 FLEAVGINI

-584 RGRIQDE
+584 RGRIEDE
-591 RQRKK
+591 RRRKK
-596 VEKSIESIRS
+596 VEKSIEFIRT
-606 FTDKLTEVRLPF
+606 FTDKLTEVDVPF
-618 SMKAEFVEAGETLYL
+618 SMKAENVEAGEELYL
-633 EGYGHGGF
+633 KHYAFWGF
-641 EWVKDGPRVATL
+641 EWTKDATSVSSL
-653 TYGGK
+653 IYGGK

-690 ITVYVNGSVVFYSG
+690 ITVEVNGSVSFNSG
-704 SDKFTDWK
+704 NDKFTDWK

-729 SDRQGRKVS
+729 SDRQGKKVS

-744 SEQFTFSDA
+744 SERFTFSES

-771 AVSPSIIYYPDG
+771 AVSPSIIYYPAG

-842 WIPVSREIDI
+842 WIPVNREIDI
-852 QQGTEQGTYHQIRP
+852 QQSTEHGTYHQIRP

-872 SMLNPEVLEG
+872 KMLTPEVLEG
-882 ERPLNYFD
+882 ERPLNYF
-890 GGGIPL
+890 GGVGLPIPR
-896 PRRIDYPRYS
+896 PSIEDYPSYS